1 MNSTK
6 YPYGKT
12 ATIKVYDLATG
23 AFLRFERQGGMPEE
37 VASEAELTIDGD
49 EIRER
54 VARERA
60 EAIRTCER
68 DYEGV

>member
-23 AFLRFERQGGMPEE
+23 AFLRYERQGGMPEE
-37 VASEAELTIDGD
+37 IGSQAELTIDTD
-49 EIRER
+49 AIRER
-54 VARERA
+54 IAQERLNA
-60 EAIRTCER
+60 FATTER
-68 DYEGV
+68 DYEGA